1 MIADLALKA
10 TALLAAGCVAAFL
23 LRRLDASTRHAV
35 WSGLMGAALLL
46 PLVAVLAPSIEVP
59 LLPAAAARAT
69 RITPVPVAP
78 GELAILTDRTGN
90 LADASRVS
98 LGARADDGSTA
109 SGGAASALP
118 AISLTQIAL
127 GAWLAVALLL
137 IARLAAAHL
146 QARGLLHA
154 CGDPPAQLLDA
165 LASVSRSLGIAT
177 PDLRMAPSGTMPA
190 VIGVRRP
197 AIVLPSDAE
206 GWTRER
212 LDLVLLHECAH
223 VRRRDAL
230 MQVISSVATAAY
242 WWHPLAWIAARNIV
256 RERELACDDL
266 VVATGTPA
274 ARYAEHLLDI
284 ARSMKSSR
292 QPALAALAM
301 ARPSQLEGRLIA
313 LLEERPRGSKPA
325 RAIAAGLSLAAV
337 ALLAVAP
344 IKLVARAVIAP
355 DGSALVTEGAQ
366 TPAPAP
372 APTAVAAARPESITD
387 ADAQAKPGAQRDP
400 ALNAALLKAL
410 DDPDADVRHIAL
422 ASLVRSD
429 NPAVVAHL
437 ARAMKDSSEDVRR
450 VALAGIQ
457 ALGHPDRRALVLQAA
472 SDSSEDV
479 RSLAALGLAE
489 EQGEAIAAA
498 LAKLAQDISEDVRQ
512 AAMMAIASRRDDG
525 AGSLLAAALGDRD
538 EDVRAAAAI
547 GLGSIGDKAAVAAL
561 TAALKDAHADVRA
574 AAAIALGS
582 IGDETSVRA
591 LTAAMSDS
599 NADVRRSAIAA
610 AAAIDGDAMAN
621 TTIASTIAGTIAGTI
636 TGTIR
641 GTLWGG
647 SYGGWGREVP
657 APPPAP
663 DAPPAPGLDTR
674 EDGTKIVVAA
684 GHVVRPGK
692 YDWRDGMT
700 AGELVRMAGGL
711 ANRGSLNRMV
721 IRKYEAGAWKE
732 YPARETS
739 TLQPGDELVVGQRR
753 F

>member
-23 LRRLDASTRHAV
+23 LRRRDASTRHAV

-46 PLVAVLAPSIEVP
+46 PLVAALAPAIEVP
-59 LLPAAAARAT
+59 LLPAAAARAA

-78 GELAILTDRTGN
+78 GELAILTDRTGS
-90 LADASRVS
+90 LADASRVT
-98 LGARADDGSTA
+98 LDAGADDASAA

-146 QARGLLHA
+146 QARGLLLA
-154 CGDPPAQLLDA
+154 CGDPSTRLRDA
-165 LASVSRSLGIAT
+165 LESVSRALGIVT
-177 PDLRMAPSGTMPA
+177 PGLRLAPSGTMPA

-206 GWTRER
+206 AWTRER

-230 MQVISSVATAAY
+230 MQVIASVATAAY

-274 ARYAEHLLDI
+274 SRYAEHLLDI

-313 LLEERPRGSKPA
+313 LLEERPRAAKPG
-325 RAIAAGLSLAAV
+325 RAVAAGLSLAAV

-344 IKLVARAVIAP
+344 IRLVARAVIAP
-355 DGSALVTEGAQ
+355 DDSALATEGDK

-372 APTAVAAARPESITD
+372 AAAAAARAEAITD

-400 ALNAALLKAL
+400 ALNAALMKAL
-410 DDPDADVRHIAL
+410 DDPDADVRQVAL
-422 ASLVRSD
+422 ASLLRSD

-437 ARAMKDSSEDVRR
+437 ARAMNDPSEDVRR

-457 ALGHPDRRALVLQAA
+457 SLGHPDRRALVLQAA
-472 SDSSEDV
+472 SDTSEDV

-489 EQGEAIAAA
+489 EQGEAIASA

-512 AAMMAIASRRDDG
+512 AAIMAIASRRGDG
-525 AGSLLAAALGDRD
+525 SGSLLAAALGDRD

-547 GLGSIGDKAAVAAL
+547 GLGSIGDKSAVAAL
-561 TAALKDAHADVRA
+561 TTALKDAHADVRA

-591 LTAAMSDS
+591 LTVAMSDAD
-599 NADVRRSAIAA
+599 ADVRKAAITA

-636 TGTIR
+636 TGTIS

-684 GHVVRPGK
+684 GHVVHPGK

-700 AGELVRMAGGL
+700 AVELVRAAGGL
-711 ANRGSLNRMV
+711 SGRGSLNRMV
-721 IRKYEAGAWKE
+721 IRRYEAGAWKE

>member
-23 LRRLDASTRHAV
+23 LRRRDASTRHAV

-46 PLVAVLAPSIEVP
+46 PLVAAVAPSIEVP
-59 LLPAAAARAT
+59 LLPAAAARAA
-69 RITPVPVAP
+69 RITPVPVAAR
-78 GELAILTDRTGN
+78 ELAVPTDRTGS
-90 LADASRVS
+90 LADASRVT
-98 LGARADDGSTA
+98 LDAGADDARAA
-109 SGGAASALP
+109 SRGPASALP

-154 CGDPPAQLLDA
+154 CGDPSTRLRDA
-165 LASVSRSLGIAT
+165 LASVCRSLGIVT
-177 PDLRMAPSGTMPA
+177 PGLRIAPSGTMPA

-206 GWTRER
+206 TWTRER

-230 MQVISSVATAAY
+230 MQVIASVATAAY

-274 ARYAEHLLDI
+274 SRYAEHLLDI

-313 LLEERPRGSKPA
+313 LLEERPRGAKPG
-325 RAIAAGLSLAAV
+325 RAVAAGLSLAAV

-355 DGSALVTEGAQ
+355 DGTALATEGAQ
-366 TPAPAP
+366 APAP
-372 APTAVAAARPESITD
+372 AAAARPEAITD

-400 ALNAALLKAL
+400 ALSAAMLKAL
-410 DDPDADVRHIAL
+410 DDPDADVRQIAL
-422 ASLVRSD
+422 ASLLRSD

-437 ARAMKDSSEDVRR
+437 ARAMNDPSEDVRR
-450 VALAGIQ
+450 VALAGVQ

-472 SDSSEDV
+472 SDTSEDV

-489 EQGEAIAAA
+489 EQGEAIAPA

-512 AAMMAIASRRDDG
+512 AAIMAIASRRGDG
-525 AGSLLAAALGDRD
+525 AGSLLAAALSDRD

-547 GLGSIGDKAAVAAL
+547 GLGSIGDKSAVAAL
-561 TAALKDAHADVRA
+561 TTALKDAHADVRA

-591 LTAAMSDS
+591 LTGAMSDAD
-599 NADVRRSAIAA
+599 ADVRKAAIAA

-647 SYGGWGREVP
+647 SYGGRGREVQ

-684 GHVVRPGK
+684 GHVVQPGK
-692 YDWRDGMT
+692 HDWRDGMT
-700 AGELVRMAGGL
+700 AAELVRMAGGPSG
-711 ANRGSLNRMV
+711 RGSLNRMV
-721 IRKYEAGAWKE
+721 IRRYEAGAWKE